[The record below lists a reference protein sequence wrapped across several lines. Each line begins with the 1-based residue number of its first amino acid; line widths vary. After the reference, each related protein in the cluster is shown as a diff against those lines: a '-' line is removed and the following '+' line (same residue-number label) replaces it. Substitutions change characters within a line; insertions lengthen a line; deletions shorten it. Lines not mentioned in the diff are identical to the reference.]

1 MLPVA
6 GGFPGLNRLLVSKAR
21 EKVQV
26 PRFARDDKRN
36 GFQINCWRPVPT
48 LQEIRVTAA
57 LLPVKEFHRS
67 KHRLAGFLSPEE
79 RAALARAMF
88 DDVWE
93 VLREAVGR
101 KQGLDQLLVVSAE
114 PYVLDRCR
122 QDGVAFLEEMRPSTH
137 SDSVRRATEWAMSRG
152 VISLLSVPIDTPAI
166 TATEILMLAGL
177 ARRHSVI
184 VVPSAD
190 GSGTN
195 ALLRTPPD
203 AIEPHFGPGSCRL
216 HTEEAEKNGWDWV
229 VVRPPGLLTDI
240 DTAEDA
246 EAFLSL
252 IGSSERQGTN
262 QASRTVAL
270 LRQWIPSR
278 EGVPSWR

>member
-1 MLPVA
+1 M
-6 GGFPGLNRLLVSKAR
+6 
-21 EKVQV
+21 
-26 PRFARDDKRN
+26 
-36 GFQINCWRPVPT
+36 
-48 LQEIRVTAA
+48 TAA
-57 LLPVKEFHRS
+57 LLPVKEFRRS

-101 KQGLDQLLVVSAE
+101 KRGLDQLLVVSAE

-122 QDGVAFLEEMRPSTH
+122 QDGVAFLEEMGPSTH
-137 SDSVRRATEWAMSRG
+137 SDSVRRATEWAIGLG
-152 VISLLSVPIDTPAI
+152 VTSLLSVPIDTPAM

-177 ARRHSVI
+177 ARRHSVV

-190 GSGTN
+190 GTGTN
-195 ALLRTPPD
+195 ALLRTPPN

-216 HTEEAEKNGWDWV
+216 HIEEVESKGWDWV
-229 VVRPPGLLTDI
+229 VVQPPGLLADI
-240 DTAEDA
+240 DTPEDA

-252 IGSSERQGTN
+252 IGSSEGEGTN
-262 QASRTVAL
+262 RASRTTAL
-270 LRQWIPSR
+270 LREWVRSR
-278 EGVPSWR
+278 NGVPAWR

>member
-1 MLPVA
+1 MPAFPLTRFDPPDYFHKA
-6 GGFPGLNRLLVSKAR
+6 GQHKGIS
-21 EKVQV
+21 
-26 PRFARDDKRN
+26 
-36 GFQINCWRPVPT
+36 
-48 LQEIRVTAA
+48 EIRVTAA
-57 LLPVKEFHRS
+57 LLPVKEFQRS
-67 KHRLAGFLSPEE
+67 KHRLAGLLSPEE

-93 VLREAVGR
+93 VLREAVAR

-114 PYVLDRCR
+114 PDVLARCR
-122 QDGVAFLEEMRPSTH
+122 EDGVAFLKEMPPSTH
-137 SDSVRRATEWAMSRG
+137 SDSVRRATEWAIGLG
-152 VISLLSVPIDTPAI
+152 VTSLLSVPIDTPAM
-166 TATEILMLAGL
+166 TASELLTLAGL
-177 ARRHSVI
+177 ARQHSVI

-195 ALLRTPPD
+195 ALLRTPPN

-216 HTEEAEKNGWDWV
+216 HVEEAESKGWDCV

-252 IGSSERQGTN
+252 IETTERQAAN
-262 QASRTVAL
+262 RASRTTAL
-270 LRQWIPSR
+270 LRQWIR
-278 EGVPSWR
+278 ARDGVPAWR